1 MIINSAKPRLYY
13 CQERHDLV
21 SGGIAIC
28 DLDERRS
35 AELAAILDRFSSLIK
50 IQICKF
56 NPGRFGIDPED
67 ICQEI
72 RIKLWR
78 VLSFE
83 KEITNFPSYLK
94 KVVSSSVIDTLR
106 KLKRDDGIIL
116 HEKQSRISEMKAD
129 YRSHLS
135 AQEPLR
141 EKLTEA
147 VGLLIESRRRVV
159 KLYLMDLTIEEIAA
173 FYGWSKNKTRNLLYR
188 GLADLKRLLQEKD
201 VEYEDE

>member
-1 MIINSAKPRLYY
+1 
-13 CQERHDLV
+13 
-21 SGGIAIC
+21 
-28 DLDERRS
+28 
-35 AELAAILDRFSSLIK
+35 
-50 IQICKF
+50 
-56 NPGRFGIDPED
+56 
-67 ICQEI
+67 
-72 RIKLWR
+72 
-78 VLSFE
+78 
-83 KEITNFPSYLK
+83 
-94 KVVSSSVIDTLR
+94 
-106 KLKRDDGIIL
+106 
-116 HEKQSRISEMKAD
+116 MKAD

-201 VEYEDE
+201 IEYEDE

>member
-1 MIINSAKPRLYY
+1 M
-13 CQERHDLV
+13 
-21 SGGIAIC
+21 
-28 DLDERRS
+28 
-35 AELAAILDRFSSLIK
+35 
-50 IQICKF
+50 
-56 NPGRFGIDPED
+56 
-67 ICQEI
+67 
-72 RIKLWR
+72 
-78 VLSFE
+78 LSFE
-83 KEITNFPSYLK
+83 KEIDNFPSYLK

-106 KLKRDDGIIL
+106 KLKRDEGIIL

-159 KLYLMDLTIEEIAA
+159 KLYLLDLTIEEIAA

-201 VEYEDE
+201 IEYEDE